1 MLQQIQSH
9 FWEVNRTKHPI
20 SPGIDICEKHLF
32 FIGTEFFM
40 FPQDDLRLQNV
51 NDTIFHQLV
60 RKRSK
65 QLYYVHKEGAVLI
78 ECDYDELTSLEN
90 YSVESL
96 SGSVAGR
103 DEKKLGKS
111 DSVIEITL
119 RVV

>member
-1 MLQQIQSH
+1 M
-9 FWEVNRTKHPI
+9 
-20 SPGIDICEKHLF
+20 
-32 FIGTEFFM
+32 
-40 FPQDDLRLQNV
+40 
-51 NDTIFHQLV
+51 
-60 RKRSK
+60 
-65 QLYYVHKEGAVLI
+65 HKEGAVLI

-96 SGSVAGR
+96 SGWVAGR